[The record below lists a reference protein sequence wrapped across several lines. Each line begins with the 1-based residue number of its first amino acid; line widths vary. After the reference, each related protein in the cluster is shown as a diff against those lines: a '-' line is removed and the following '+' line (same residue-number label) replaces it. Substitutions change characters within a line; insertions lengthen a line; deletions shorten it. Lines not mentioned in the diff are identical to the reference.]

1 MQEETYH
8 NKLKQK
14 ASVLNLM
21 NERVYQKKKSFAVL
35 LDPDKVSDTALEK
48 TISTAI
54 EAKVDFL
61 FVGGS
66 LITNGEMP
74 DCIKAIKENCNI
86 PVVIFPGHAMQIDAN
101 ADAILF
107 LSLISGRNPD
117 LLIGQHVI
125 GAPLIKEKR
134 IEAIPTGYLLVDGG
148 NVTTAIY
155 MSGTAP
161 IPNNKADIA
170 ACTALAG
177 EMLGLKLIFM
187 DAGSGANN
195 SIPTKMIAEVRKQ
208 INTPLMVGGGIRD
221 AQTAMDKCRAGADI
235 VVVGNAIESN
245 PSLISELSDAVHS
258 V

>member
-1 MQEETYH
+1 MTQAKTI
-8 NKLKQK
+8 KQK
-14 ASVLNLM
+14 IQVLNLM
-21 NERVYQKKKSFAVL
+21 NERFHQKKKSLAVL
-35 LDPDKVSDTALEK
+35 LDPDKLSEVHLEK
-48 TISTAI
+48 TISTAV
-54 EAKVDFL
+54 ESKVDFL
-61 FVGGS
+61 FIGGS
-66 LITNGEMP
+66 LITNGQMP
-74 DCIKAIKENCNI
+74 DCIKAVKDNCNI

-125 GAPLIKEKR
+125 GAPLIKEKKL
-134 IEAIPTGYLLVDGG
+134 ETIPTGYLLIDGG
-148 NVTTAIY
+148 NTTTAIY
-155 MSGTAP
+155 MSGTTP
-161 IPNNKADIA
+161 IPGNKADIA

-195 SIPTKMIAEVRKQ
+195 SISTNMIAEVRKQ
-208 INTPLMVGGGIRD
+208 ISIPLMVGGGIRD

-235 VVVGNAIESN
+235 VVIGNAIEAN

-258 V
+258 I